1 MQEQSTSNTYRK
13 ILIYSILTVILS
25 IISFISGYGM
35 VFRITAAVVSY
46 LSVGLVVARIL
57 FLIYNKKQQSVSLLD
72 PLWVYLAMYTMSPI
86 TMAVVGLLIFL
97 VNRGNKTEGAAPVQ
111 SGTTPLYRLSAL
123 LPEVF
128 FTGLAFLCM
137 DIAREHSV
145 WHELIIRPLPLMLYL
160 AGLVTVIW
168 TIRTGRNNQQ
178 T

>member
-1 MQEQSTSNTYRK
+1 MKEQLTTNTFRK
-13 ILIYSILTVILS
+13 ILIYSFLTVALS

-46 LSVGLVVARIL
+46 LSVGLVIARIL
-57 FLIYNKKQQSVSLLD
+57 FLIYSKKQQSVSLLD

-86 TMAVVGLLIFL
+86 TMAAVGLLIFL
-97 VNRGNKTEGAAPVQ
+97 VNRGNKKEGAAPVQ

-128 FTGLAFLCM
+128 FSGLTFLCM

-168 TIRTGRNNQQ
+168 TIRTGRNIQQ
-178 T
+178 S